1 MAGSKG
7 ELNSIMSYMPG
18 SVPSAGDPARKTK
31 NCQKKKNHN
40 NYKGNKCR
48 LGWGGEIF
56 FLVWSKAASP

>member
-31 NCQKKKNHN
+31 NCQKKKIIIIIKEINA
-40 NYKGNKCR
+40 
-48 LGWGGEIF
+48 GWGGEGRF
-56 FLVWSKAASP
+56 FS